1 MAVAQRG
8 LPPEQLFEKRIP
20 RKPVM
25 GADVGEDRRKRSD
38 PKFVMVRNRY
48 VMLRRPIAGEPD
60 MATGLPGN
68 SVSESGERLG
78 ELSPGYIPG
87 QLHAAMTSSRT

>member
-1 MAVAQRG
+1 
-8 LPPEQLFEKRIP
+8 
-20 RKPVM
+20 M
-25 GADVGEDRRKRSD
+25 GADVGKDGRKCPD
-38 PKFVMVRNRY
+38 PKIVMVRNRY
-48 VMLRRPIAGEPD
+48 VVLGRPIAGEPD
-60 MATGLPGN
+60 MTTRLPGN